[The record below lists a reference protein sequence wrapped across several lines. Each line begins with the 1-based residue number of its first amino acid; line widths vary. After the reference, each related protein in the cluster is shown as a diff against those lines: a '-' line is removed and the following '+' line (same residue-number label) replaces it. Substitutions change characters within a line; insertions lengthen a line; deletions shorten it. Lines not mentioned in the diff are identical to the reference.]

1 MKVRAVY
8 QCHPPLFICHHMSTP
23 KSPRN
28 SRSGRRSSHRSA
40 RPLPI
45 ANLRRPSGGPSS
57 SNPGSGTVSA
67 AGSVSSRPSLIDMEN
82 PHPDVVRDI
91 GRYLPASEDEDA
103 VGEGEA
109 SLRMP
114 GGDMTRQIVNWQRT
128 HEGDEADIKRGRSR
142 SFDVARRPTFTRPT
156 GEPLEARQILVPGGM
171 RREYVLNQH
180 EASTSAVD
188 EPAAPEGFYT
198 HNFIEF
204 LSLYGHFAG
213 EELEEIDEE
222 DETSERTP
230 LRPQHGSKPGRTST
244 LETVMLLLKSFV
256 GTGVLFLPKAF
267 SNGGLLFCSGVL
279 IVVSIISYWC
289 FLLLISTKNYTKVS
303 SFGDIG
309 GALYGPKVRQLILS
323 SIVVSQIGF
332 ASAYVVFVSENLQS
346 FITNVKN
353 GELWTISSLIIL
365 QLIVFL
371 PLSMVR
377 DIGKLG
383 FTALIADA
391 FILTGLCYLY
401 GWSGLHLITKGVED
415 VVLFN
420 SKDWTLFIGTA
431 VFAYEGICLIIPI
444 QESMRHPQKFDSL
457 LGAVMIIITVIMVS
471 VGVMLYSATG
481 SNVQTV
487 ILLNL
492 PHSPAV
498 ALIQLLYSIAI
509 LLSTPLQLFPAIRI
523 LEQALFSRSGKFN
536 KKVKWEKNLFRFCVV
551 FFTGVVAYVGADD
564 LDKFVA
570 LVGSFACVPL
580 VYIYPPWL
588 HMACVQRLSIAWLLD
603 VFLMVFGIIMMSYTS
618 YMTLMSWV
626 G

>member
-1 MKVRAVY
+1 MNR
-8 QCHPPLFICHHMSTP
+8 
-23 KSPRN
+23 R
-28 SRSGRRSSHRSA
+28 RSSRRSSHKSSRA
-40 RPLPI
+40 LPI
-45 ANLRRPSGGPSS
+45 ANIARQTAGPSS
-57 SNPGSGTVSA
+57 SLPGSGPGSA
-67 AGSVSSRPSLIDMEN
+67 AGSVSSRPSLVDIEN

-91 GRYLPASEDEDA
+91 GRYVPASEHEDA
-103 VGEGEA
+103 LDGDGES

-114 GGDMTRQIVNWQRT
+114 GGDITREIVNWQRE

-142 SFDVARRPTFTRPT
+142 SFDVSRRPTFTRPS

-171 RREYVLNQH
+171 RREYVLNQQDPI
-180 EASTSAVD
+180 SAVD
-188 EPAAPEGFYT
+188 ETNPPTVSYT
-198 HNFIEF
+198 NNFLEF

-213 EELEEIDEE
+213 EELEEEE
-222 DETSERTP
+222 DEGDERTP
-230 LRPQHGSKPGRTST
+230 LRPQHGQRAGRTST

-267 SNGGLLFCSGVL
+267 SNGGLLFCSVVL
-279 IVVSIISYWC
+279 IVVSFISYWC
-289 FLLLISTKNYTKVS
+289 FLLLISTKDHTKVS

-309 GALYGPKVRQLILS
+309 GALYGPKVRKLILT

-383 FTALIADA
+383 STALIADA

-401 GWSGLHLITKGVED
+401 GWSGIHLITKGIED

-444 QESMRHPQKFDSL
+444 QESMKHPEKFDSL

-471 VGVMLYSATG
+471 VGVLLYAATG
-481 SNVQTV
+481 SKVQTV

-492 PHSPAV
+492 PHSAAV
-498 ALIQLLYSIAI
+498 SLIQLLYSLAI

-523 LEQALFSRSGKFN
+523 LEQSLFSRSGKFN
-536 KKVKWEKNLFRFCVV
+536 RKVKWEKNLFRFGVV
-551 FFTGVVAYVGADD
+551 FCTGIVAYIGADD

-580 VYIYPPWL
+580 VYVYPPWL
-588 HMACVQRLSIAWLLD
+588 HMRCVTRLSFAWFLD
-603 VFLMVFGIIMMSYTS
+603 LILVIFGIVMMSYTS
-618 YMTLMSWV
+618 FMTVRSWI